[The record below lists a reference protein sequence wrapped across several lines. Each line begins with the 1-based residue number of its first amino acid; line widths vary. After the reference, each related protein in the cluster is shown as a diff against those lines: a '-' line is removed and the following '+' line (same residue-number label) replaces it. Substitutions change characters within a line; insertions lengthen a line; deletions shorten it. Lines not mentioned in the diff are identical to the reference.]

1 MRNANF
7 EGMLLFRVAN
17 KRLGIALMQLVI
29 ECIDLGPKARMLPL
43 ALASYSGQ
51 LARGCHN
58 ITPSFTQ
65 FRIDR
70 LAGTSS

>member
-7 EGMLLFRVAN
+7 KGMHLLRVAN

-29 ECIDLGPKARMLPL
+29 ERIDLGPKARILPL
-43 ALASYSGQ
+43 ALAAFSGQ

-58 ITPSFTQ
+58 LTPFFTV
-65 FRIDR
+65 
-70 LAGTSS
+70 LLE